1 METAANVYEG
11 LVGPFN
17 VVMLAHD
24 TDDFTAIRAE
34 VDKVTKQL
42 NTNTSEYAVSFFNG
56 PMTNLDLLVTN
67 NSGLLMK
74 FPIAI
79 GFCNKAVSCFP
90 IAASGAQ
97 YDWHYTG

>member
-24 TDDFTAIRAE
+24 TDDFTAIRTE

-67 NSGLLMK
+67 NSGFVNEIPYSNWVLQQGSFM
-74 FPIAI
+74 FSY
-79 GFCNKAVSCFP
+79 CCFRRS
-90 IAASGAQ
+90 I
-97 YDWHYTG
+97 